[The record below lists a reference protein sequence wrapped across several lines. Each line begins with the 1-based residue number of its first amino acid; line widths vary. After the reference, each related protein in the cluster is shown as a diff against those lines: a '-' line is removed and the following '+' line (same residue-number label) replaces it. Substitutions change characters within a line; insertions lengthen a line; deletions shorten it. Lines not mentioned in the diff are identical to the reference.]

1 MTPIQQLMLG
11 AGGAKKMTYMDDLFS
26 TLVYKGDGNGTR
38 TFTNGI
44 DLTEGGL
51 VWTKRRDANNNHLM
65 FDTARGGTKY
75 IIPSSNG
82 AEGSNG
88 LDVTFN
94 NNGYQPNQA
103 WSSLNNSEG
112 TYASWTFRKAPGFF
126 DVVTYTGTGS
136 SVLTLSHDLG
146 SVPGMILIKR
156 LDGASTDWI
165 VYHRSTGISN
175 YLKLNATDAAAD
187 DTGDYLFNNVAPTAT
202 HFTIGAGH
210 DAVNANTNNYVA
222 YLFAHDEQSFGE
234 NENASVIKCGS
245 YTGNG
250 QANEAG
256 PFINLGWE
264 PQFLLIK
271 NTSDSASWA
280 MFDTMRGIRTGGKTQ
295 TLSADL
301 TNAEGDYTNFAT
313 VTATGF
319 HAGYNDNYTNSS
331 GDTYIYLAIRRPDS
345 YVGKPAEAG
354 TDVFAMDTGSG
365 SSTIPNFDSGFPV
378 DFAFYRS
385 PASTSN
391 WWLNARLTQGTELK
405 TNSSDAEGSYAN
417 GTFDSNTG
425 WNKAPS
431 NDSSAQSWMW
441 KRHTGFDVQAV
452 TTTGSGYQFLKH
464 GLGVV
469 PQMIWMKKRD
479 GTGDWHVYHKDLNG
493 GTTPYNWSLHLN
505 DDSAEWES
513 GGNMWGL
520 SNLPDNETVTI
531 LDSYFG
537 GAGEYLMLLFASNG
551 ISKVGSYTGNGNA
564 IGSSP
569 LTITTGFQPRFLII
583 KRVNQSGWNWNLFDS
598 VRGIG
603 SGNDPRLRLN
613 QSGAQQTSYDFVE
626 ATSTGFKVNGDMGGI
641 GASGGE
647 YIYYAHA

>member
-1 MTPIQQLMLG
+1 MLG
-11 AGGAKKMTYMDDLFS
+11 VGAKKKTYLDDVFS
-26 TLVYKGDGNGTR
+26 TYVWAGSASSRSIN
-38 TFTNGI
+38 NGI
-44 DLTEGGL
+44 DLSTKGGL
-51 VWTKRRDANNNHLM
+51 VWTKRRDNTGKHML
-65 FDTARGGTKY
+65 FDTTRGVSKNIRSDDSAAEVTETNTLTTFN
-75 IIPSSNG
+75 SNG
-82 AEGSNG
+82 FSLGTDDLING
-88 LDVTFN
+88 T
-94 NNGYQPNQA
+94 
-103 WSSLNNSEG
+103 SR
-112 TYASWTFRKAPGFF
+112 TYTGWTFRKAPGFF
-126 DVVTYTGTGS
+126 DVVTYDGDSDTLDSGES
-136 SVLTLSHDLG
+136 QSVAHSLG
-146 SVPGMILIKR
+146 CEPGLILVKKTS
-156 LDGASTDWI
+156 GAQPWA
-165 VYHRSTGISN
+165 VYHRSLGNTKS
-175 YLKLNATDAAAD
+175 LFLNSTETAETLQR
-187 DTGDYLFNNVAPTAT
+187 YWNNTSPTST
-202 HFTIGAGH
+202 HFTVGSSAH
-210 DAVNANTNNYVA
+210 VNRTGESYVA
-222 YLFAHDEQSFGE
+222 YVFAHDEQSFGE

-250 QANEAG
+250 QANKAG